1 VNLKTSFKHIEP
13 TDALKK
19 HIEEKSLKLNKYF
32 KGRINVSWNITFEKQ
47 TAVAH
52 CHLVGN
58 SMDYFGEADAPN
70 FFAAVDVVVDKIE
83 RQVRKHK
90 EQVRDH
96 LHAGGIKGTTK
107 KAA

>member
-1 VNLKTSFKHIEP
+1 MNLKTSFKHVEP
-13 TDALKK
+13 TDSLKSY
-19 HIEEKSLKLNKYF
+19 ISDKSSKLNKYF
-32 KGRINVSWNITFEKQ
+32 KGRIGVTWNITFENQ

-58 SMDYFGEADAPN
+58 QMDYFGEAQAPN
-70 FFAAVDVVVDKIE
+70 FFAAVDDAIDKIE

-96 LHAGGIKGTTK
+96 LHAGGLKTVTK